1 MNASPH
7 IAIVKEQAAKFT
19 VSWTKMKISKTW
31 RLPRWECCHG
41 INESIKEMNPIWT
54 TTDLL
59 DHSLRFGI
67 KQLKMACRNAGQ
79 QNSNIFYHEWFSKK
93 EQKGILYWVHK
104 ELWSLCLVLVSV
116 TFKLFLSKVE
126 GVSGTCLISFYL
138 KLSTEGKDIS
148 FY

>member
-67 KQLKMACRNAGQ
+67 KQ
-79 QNSNIFYHEWFSKK
+79 NIFYHEWFSKK